1 MAGRDPKY
9 KTRAYYKKEY
19 ADYQGT
25 PEEIARRSARNKS
38 VRALGR
44 EGKASKDGKEVHH
57 KDGNPKNRNKGNMA
71 VISKSKNR
79 AMK

>member
-1 MAGRDPKY
+1 MTKKRDY
-9 KTRAYYKKEY
+9 QKEY
-19 ADYQGT
+19 ATYHGT

-57 KDGNPKNRNKGNMA
+57 VDHNPKNRAKGNMK
-71 VISKSKNR
+71 VIGKSKNR
-79 AMK
+79 SMQ